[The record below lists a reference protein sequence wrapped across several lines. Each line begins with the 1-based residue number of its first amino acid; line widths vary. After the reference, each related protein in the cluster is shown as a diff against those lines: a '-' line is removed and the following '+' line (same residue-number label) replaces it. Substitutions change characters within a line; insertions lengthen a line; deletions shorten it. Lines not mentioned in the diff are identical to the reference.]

1 MRTPFIYLCFG
12 LLIAS
17 SGSGFTACS
26 KQDCAKPTASKSGTC
41 TKTDTTKT
49 KTTTTGTG
57 AN

>member
-26 KQDCAKPTASKSGTC
+26 KQDCAKPTSSKSGGC
-41 TKTDTTKT
+41 TKDST
-49 KTTTTGTG
+49 KTTTTTTG